1 MSELGGDKPVELL
14 QVRWLRDIAA
24 GGRARDLAL
33 LDLFD
38 AYDRRM
44 VERAA
49 RMGLPEGDAEDVWV
63 QTLAQIERQAA
74 RFDAA
79 RSSPQGWICM
89 ILDSRAKDRLRQLRR
104 RAEQPLGDDLGAPVL
119 EAPDHPG
126 EDRSE
131 RPEVDLSGHARE
143 RCVHEALQRYEKA
156 FPELGWALLARVRDG
171 IGYDELARRWRCTEV
186 TARKRISLMQQELE
200 PFLLPCRDLPRDQR

>member
-1 MSELGGDKPVELL
+1 MNERSADEPVVLA

-24 GGRARDLAL
+24 GGRARDQAL

-44 VERAA
+44 VDRAV
-49 RMGLPEGDAEDVWV
+49 RMGLPDGDAEDVWL

-74 RFDAA
+74 RYEAA

-89 ILDSRAKDRLRQLRR
+89 ILDSRAKDRLRQIRR
-104 RAEQPLGDDLGAPVL
+104 RAEQPLGEEPDAPGL
-119 EAPDHPG
+119 ALADHAAAN
-126 EDRSE
+126 RSE
-131 RPEVDLSGHARE
+131 RPEADLTGHARE

-156 FPELGWALLARVRDG
+156 FPEFGWALLARVRDG
-171 IGYDELARRWRCTEV
+171 IGYDELARRWGCTEV
-186 TARKRISLMQQELE
+186 YARKRISLMQRELQ
-200 PFLLPCRDLPRDQR
+200 PFLRPCRDLPRDQR